1 MLYKLRQWMQG
12 SVEAGEYW
20 VCDAEDADAIILPNL
35 VALWKLRWRH
45 ANTMVRLFEEYKAHS
60 PYYYFT
66 AGGLGPVTTPWI
78 EEYVEGRFVQY
89 RHQPQEWV
97 EIWQNVADKLL
108 NKVREA
114 NAALKRNQELKE

>member
-1 MLYKLRQWMQG
+1 MQG

-35 VALWKLRWRH
+35 AALWKLRWRH
-45 ANTMVRLFEEYKAHS
+45 ANTMVRLFEEYKTRS

-66 AGGLGPVTTPWI
+66 ADGLGPVTTPWI
-78 EEYVEGRFVQY
+78 EEYAEGHFVQY
-89 RHQPQEWV
+89 KHQPQEWV
-97 EIWQNVADKLL
+97 EIWQDVADRLL

-114 NAALKRNQELKE
+114 NDALKRNQELKE